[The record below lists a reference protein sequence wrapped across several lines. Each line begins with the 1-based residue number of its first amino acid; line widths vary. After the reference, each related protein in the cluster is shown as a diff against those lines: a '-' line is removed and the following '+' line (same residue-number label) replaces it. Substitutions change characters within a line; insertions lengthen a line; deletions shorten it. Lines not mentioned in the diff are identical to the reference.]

1 MKTLILYYSKSGHT
15 RDLAAAIHKVIGG
28 DMSELKSQRKYSSSY
43 GMTILQAGLDKFR
56 GRIPETEPL
65 SFNLN
70 DYDVIFLGCPT
81 WYFTMVPAMQ
91 QFLSHADLKGKHVF
105 TFSTSGGSPKK
116 TLEDLRMAVK
126 KRGGTMEEQLQVSYK
141 KENCMTTQR
150 EIDQWIRKAAD
161 RLEFLK

>member
-56 GRIPETEPL
+56 GRIPETEPV

-81 WYFTMVPAMQ
+81 WYFTMAPAMQ

-116 TLEDLRMAVK
+116 ILEDLRMAVE

-141 KENCMTTQR
+141 KENRMTTQR

>member
-81 WYFTMVPAMQ
+81 
-91 QFLSHADLKGKHVF
+91 
-105 TFSTSGGSPKK
+105 
-116 TLEDLRMAVK
+116 
-126 KRGGTMEEQLQVSYK
+126 
-141 KENCMTTQR
+141 
-150 EIDQWIRKAAD
+150 
-161 RLEFLK
+161 

>member
-56 GRIPETEPL
+56 GRIPETEPV

-81 WYFTMVPAMQ
+81 WYFTMAPAMQ
-91 QFLSHADLKGKHVF
+91 QFLSHADLKG
-105 TFSTSGGSPKK
+105 STYSHSPPAEEARKRHWKICAWLSKREAARWKSSFRYPTRRK
-116 TLEDLRMAVK
+116 TA
-126 KRGGTMEEQLQVSYK
+126 
-141 KENCMTTQR
+141 
-150 EIDQWIRKAAD
+150 
-161 RLEFLK
+161 

>member
-56 GRIPETEPL
+56 SRIPETEPV

-81 WYFTMVPAMQ
+81 WYFTMAPAMQ

-105 TFSTSGGSPKK
+105 TFSTSGGSPKRHWKICAWLSKREAARWKSSFRYPTRRK
-116 TLEDLRMAVK
+116 TA
-126 KRGGTMEEQLQVSYK
+126 
-141 KENCMTTQR
+141 
-150 EIDQWIRKAAD
+150 
-161 RLEFLK
+161 

>member
-56 GRIPETEPL
+56 GRIPETEPV

-81 WYFTMVPAMQ
+81 WYFTMAPAMQ

-105 TFSTSGGSPKK
+105 TFSTSGGSPEKDTGRFAHGCRK
-116 TLEDLRMAVK
+116 ERRHDGRAAS
-126 KRGGTMEEQLQVSYK
+126 GILQEGKPHDNPARNRSV
-141 KENCMTTQR
+141 
-150 EIDQWIRKAAD
+150 DQEGR
-161 RLEFLK
+161 

>member
-81 WYFTMVPAMQ
+81 WYFTMAPAMQ

-116 TLEDLRMAVK
+116 IRYASNQTRKLTAKWKTAPPNV
-126 KRGGTMEEQLQVSYK
+126 
-141 KENCMTTQR
+141 TQGR
-150 EIDQWIRKAAD
+150 ISKG
-161 RLEFLK
+161 

>member
-81 WYFTMVPAMQ
+81 WYFTMAPAMQ

-105 TFSTSGGSPKK
+105 TFSTSGGSPKRHWKICAWLSKREAARWKSSFRYPTRRK
-116 TLEDLRMAVK
+116 TA
-126 KRGGTMEEQLQVSYK
+126 
-141 KENCMTTQR
+141 
-150 EIDQWIRKAAD
+150 
-161 RLEFLK
+161 

>member
-56 GRIPETEPL
+56 GRIPETEPV

-81 WYFTMVPAMQ
+81 WYFTMAPAMQ
-91 QFLSHADLKGKHVF
+91 QFLSHADLKGKHGCRKERRHDGRAA
-105 TFSTSGGSPKK
+105 SGI
-116 TLEDLRMAVK
+116 
-126 KRGGTMEEQLQVSYK
+126 LQEGKPHDNPARNRSV
-141 KENCMTTQR
+141 
-150 EIDQWIRKAAD
+150 DQEGR
-161 RLEFLK
+161 